1 MIGAMT
7 SDDRRLMEA
16 HVAAGQ
22 FFREQL
28 LRSGAGWASAHLAQ
42 RGLGHVLRSSSP
54 WKIGYA
60 PDGWARLVDHL
71 RSHGFD
77 DETLLSAGLAS
88 ATKKGY
94 LVDRFRDRIIF
105 PAWDA
110 AGQLVGFVG
119 RCHGGRAKYLN
130 SPTTPIYQK
139 SHTLVGLVEQRDLLE
154 SGATPVFV
162 EGPMDAAAVDEL
174 SRLTS
179 RGWAGLGV
187 CGTALSFHQASMVHQ
202 CSGSDTA
209 IVGVDADG
217 GGRLAAVRWLD
228 DLASVFERVLVAEF
242 PSGHDPSSLLET
254 PAGADRL
261 FEALSSPRPLAELA
275 IEVELSRWSRV
286 LDHISGRV
294 NALRRVAP
302 LVARLPHDK
311 VAGQLGE
318 LAKVL
323 ELDQEI
329 VSREV
334 VETLGRSTRRAL
346 PNRPLDSL
354 TASDPPD
361 PGPSL

>member
-1 MIGAMT
+1 
-7 SDDRRLMEA
+7 MEA

-28 LRSGAGWASAHLAQ
+28 LRCGAGWASTHVLQ

-54 WKIGYA
+54 WKVGYA

-71 RSHGFD
+71 RRLGFE
-77 DETLLSAGLAS
+77 DETLLDAGLVT
-88 ATKKGY
+88 ATKRGY
-94 LVDRFRDRIIF
+94 LVDRLRDRIMF
-105 PAWDA
+105 PAWDS
-110 AGQLVGFVG
+110 GEQLVGFVG
-119 RCHGGRAKYLN
+119 RSRGGRSKYLN
-130 SPTTPIYQK
+130 SPTTRIYQK
-139 SHTLVGLVEQRDLLE
+139 SHTLVGLAEQRDLLE

-187 CGTALSFHQASMVHQ
+187 CGTALSFNQVSMVRQH
-202 CSGSDTA
+202 SASDTV

-217 GGRLAAVRWLD
+217 AGGLAAVRWLD
-228 DLASVFERVLVAEF
+228 DLSSVFERVLVAEF

-254 PAGADRL
+254 PSGADRL
-261 FEALSSPRPLAELA
+261 YEALSSPRPLAELA
-275 IEVELSRWSRV
+275 IGVELARWSRV

-302 LVARLPHDK
+302 LVARLPHDR

-318 LAKVL
+318 LSKVL

-334 VETLGRSTRRAL
+334 VETLGRSARRSL
-346 PNRPLDSL
+346 PHRRLDSF
-354 TASDPPD
+354 TGADPPD
-361 PGPSL
+361 AGPSL

>member
-1 MIGAMT
+1 
-7 SDDRRLMEA
+7 MEA
-16 HVAAGQ
+16 HVEAGQ

-28 LRSGAGWASAHLAQ
+28 LRHVSGWASVHLSQ

-54 WKIGYA
+54 WKVGYA

-71 RSHGFD
+71 RSQGFD

-94 LVDRFRDRIIF
+94 LVDRFRDRIMF
-105 PAWDA
+105 PAWNS
-110 AGQLVGFVG
+110 GEQLVGFVG
-119 RCHGGRAKYLN
+119 RSRGGRAKYLN
-130 SPTTPIYQK
+130 SPMTRIYQK
-139 SHTLVGLVEQRDLLE
+139 SHTLVGFAEQRDLLE

-162 EGPMDAAAVDEL
+162 EGPMDAVAVDEL
-174 SRLTS
+174 SRMTS

-187 CGTALSFHQASMVHQ
+187 CGTTLSFHQASMVHQ
-202 CSGSDTA
+202 CSSSDTA
-209 IVGVDADG
+209 VVGVDADG

-228 DLASVFERVLVAEF
+228 DLSSVFERVLVAEF

-275 IEVELSRWSRV
+275 IEVELARWSRV

-302 LVARLPHDK
+302 LVARLPHDM

-318 LAKVL
+318 LARFL
-323 ELDQEI
+323 ELDPEI

-334 VETLGRSTRRAL
+334 VETLGRSTRRT
-346 PNRPLDSL
+346 PPSRQLDSS
-354 TASDPPD
+354 TGSEPPD
-361 PGPSL
+361 AGPRL